1 MKLTPKLKAL
11 VVAIGMVGA
20 SHAANAAVVN
30 FDATTGNSSFLFF
43 AFDSAGK
50 SFIKGLDKRLDDIVS
65 APTTTQT
72 FALNDQTTSLSTFF
86 SGSADAV
93 WGVVAADG
101 TGAGFKNFRIVTTF
115 DAASLSA
122 PTTRAGG
129 VKNGASSVNS
139 GFTSF
144 VNTAGQSNANPLAG
158 TIITSSLPS
167 DPTYAGTP
175 LFGSNWGNNG
185 PTDTTALLNGA
196 LLGTWLLDNGST
208 PANSAAVPQFR
219 TQLANFKLDLANNQ
233 LIYAPAAAVP
243 VPAALWLLGS
253 ALTGLV
259 GVSRRRD

>member
-11 VVAIGMVGA
+11 VAAIGMVGA

-50 SFIKGLDKRLDDIVS
+50 SFIKGLDKRLDDLVS

-72 FALNDQTTSLSTFF
+72 FALNNQTTSLSAFF
-86 SGSADAV
+86 NGSADAV

-122 PTTRAGG
+122 PTTKAGG

-144 VNTAGQSNANPLAG
+144 VNTAGQSNPNPLAG

-167 DPTYAGTP
+167 DPTYAGTS

-196 LLGTWLLDNGST
+196 LLGTWLLDNGT
-208 PANSAAVPQFR
+208 AANSVAVPQFR
-219 TQLANFKLDLANNQ
+219 TQLANFKLDLAHNQ
-233 LIYAPAAAVP
+233 LIYAPAAVP

-259 GVSRRRD
+259 SVSRRRG